1 MKKSINILYAI
12 FLVVSPFVLL
22 FLPETFFDQGDTV
35 CLSVRFFNLECYAC
49 GMTKAIL
56 HLLNF
61 NFDIAYNYNKLSVI
75 VLPVLILYYLRELRR
90 IFVILF

>member
-22 FLPETFFDQGDTV
+22 FLPETFFDQGTV
-35 CLSVRFFNLECYAC
+35 CLLRFFNLECYAC

-61 NFDIAYNYNKLSVI
+61 NFDIAYNYNKLSFI
-75 VLPVLILYYLRELRR
+75 VLPVLILYYFRELRR
-90 IFVILF
+90 IFIILF

>member
-12 FLVVSPFVLL
+12 FLVLFPFLLL

-61 NFDIAYNYNKLSVI
+61 NFDIAYNYNKLSFI
-75 VLPVLILYYLRELRR
+75 VLPVLILYYLRELRKII
-90 IFVILF
+90 IFLF